1 MTGSLISEERQM
13 VARLICLLVVLLG
26 LSSNAMAAERA
37 GIMHRMSCVAVRY
50 YVALYSATAAEQYAR
65 SKGAT
70 DADINAARRC
80 IRSDLTQTASAQKMP
95 GK

>member
-1 MTGSLISEERQM
+1 MG
-13 VARLICLLVVLLG
+13 ARLICIVVVLLG
-26 LSSNAMAAERA
+26 LSFNASSSAMAGERG

-70 DADINAARRC
+70 DADIDAARRC
-80 IRSDLTQTASAQKMP
+80 IKSDRTQTASANP

>member
-1 MTGSLISEERQM
+1 MS
-13 VARLICLLVVLLG
+13 ARLICLVVALLG
-26 LSSNAMAAERA
+26 LSPNAMAAERA

-65 SKGAT
+65 GQGAT

-80 IRSDLTQTASAQKMP
+80 IKSDLTHTASAQKTP
-95 GK
+95 GEK